1 MEKLVYLDK
10 VFPEL
15 IDVMMEK
22 KPANIDTKFMYLL
35 GPAERDKAL
44 AEADYIMLAA
54 LPLTREMMEKAVN
67 VRMIQKNGIGVDN
80 IDLKAAAELGIP
92 VCNTPGGNAGSVSEM
107 TMGLALALSRKLQIL
122 DRATKSGEWLM
133 WEMRPS
139 SFEISGKTHGIV
151 GFGNIGK
158 AVAKLSQAFGT
169 KVVYFDARRLPVEE
183 ETKLG
188 VQYQPLDE
196 LLATAD
202 IVSLHVPLL
211 PDTRGM
217 IGERQLTLMKPT
229 SILVNVARG
238 NIVDEAALYEAL
250 KNKRISGAAVDVWS
264 KEPVPRDNPLLT
276 LENIIATPHISA
288 GTRDT
293 LLNIFGVGFGNISLV
308 SQGGQPLNVVNGV
321 SDARMR
327 R

>member
-10 VFPEL
+10 VFPAL

-22 KPANIDTKFMYLL
+22 KPANLDVKFLYLL
-35 GPAERDKAL
+35 DPTEKDRAL
-44 AEADYIMLAA
+44 AEANYIMLAA
-54 LPLTREMMEKAVN
+54 LPLTREMMDKATN

-139 SFEISGKTHGIV
+139 SFEISGKTHGII

-169 KVVYFDARRLPVEE
+169 QVIYFDARRLPVEDE
-183 ETKLG
+183 KKLG
-188 VQYQPLDE
+188 VQYRPLDD
-196 LLATAD
+196 LLAASD

-217 IGERQLTLMKPT
+217 FGERQLSLMKPT

-250 KNKRISGAAVDVWS
+250 KNKRISGAAVDVWG
-264 KEPVPRDNPLLT
+264 KEPVAKDNPLLT

-293 LLNIFGVGFGNISLV
+293 LLNIFGVGFGNISRV
-308 SQGGQPLNVVNGV
+308 SQGGQPQFVVNGIAE
-321 SDARMR
+321 ARKLR
-327 R
+327 

>member
-10 VFPEL
+10 VFPAL

-22 KPANIDTKFMYLL
+22 KPANLDVKFLYLL
-35 GPAERDKAL
+35 DPTEKDRAL

-54 LPLTREMMEKAVN
+54 LPLTREMMDKAVN

-122 DRATKSGEWLM
+122 DRATTSGEWLM
-133 WEMRPS
+133 WDMRPS
-139 SFEISGKTHGIV
+139 SFEISGKTHGII

-169 KVVYFDARRLPVEE
+169 HVIYFDARRLSADQEAA
-183 ETKLG
+183 LG
-188 VQYQPLDE
+188 VQYLPLDQ
-196 LLATAD
+196 LLAASD

-211 PDTRGM
+211 PETRGM
-217 IGERQLTLMKPT
+217 FGEKQLSLMKPT

-264 KEPVPRDNPLLT
+264 KEPVAKDNPLLT
-276 LENIIATPHISA
+276 LDNIIATPHISA

-293 LLNIFGVGFGNISLV
+293 LLNIFGVGFGNITQV
-308 SQGGQPLNVVNGV
+308 SQGGQPQFVVNGIAE
-321 SDARMR
+321 ARKLR
-327 R
+327 

>member
-1 MEKLVYLDK
+1 
-10 VFPEL
+10 
-15 IDVMMEK
+15 
-22 KPANIDTKFMYLL
+22 
-35 GPAERDKAL
+35 
-44 AEADYIMLAA
+44 
-54 LPLTREMMEKAVN
+54 
-67 VRMIQKNGIGVDN
+67 
-80 IDLKAAAELGIP
+80 
-92 VCNTPGGNAGSVSEM
+92 
-107 TMGLALALSRKLQIL
+107 MGLALALSRKLQIL

-169 KVVYFDARRLPVEE
+169 KVVYFDARRLSTEQ

-238 NIVDEAALYEAL
+238 NIVDETALYEAL
-250 KNKRISGAAVDVWS
+250 KNKRISGAALDVWS